1 MGRNIAAG
9 KATEGQAPTESG
21 AESDISCIITSSCDG
36 GSKSNESSNSVSDS
50 RRTRGAKGIRDA
62 ASGCS
67 DTTTVVAGNSRSSML
82 RRNRTSFKDLPCDS
96 KESNASPK
104 ENSTVSSTPSGDWGC
119 NGSDRNRSRGDSN
132 NISSRNKVQLL
143 RPVALAT
150 PRISLSFLH
159 STSLLKASSHS
170 PPPVPISA
178 QGANEQKSSSSA
190 QPAET
195 VGNPLPPAFSHLSL
209 GRQAPTPL
217 LKPLNTPSG
226 PLADDRVFL
235 DTTAAPGVVS
245 LQPLEPTRAC
255 VLLSS
260 SNKTL
265 NVPGERDERK
275 VAEAVAAGG
284 LPLSMASVAMQ
295 QKRPVSGASL
305 ICTDI
310 SVLQK
315 AEKERRRVAEK
326 QQLRQ
331 WFNMPLTEI
340 SPQMQRELK
349 ALQLWAH
356 ANSKTF
362 SGRNR
367 EPVVPV
373 VKQKGNSSGF
383 PIHAAYMAVARVV
396 GGGLRGV
403 GGGLESQA
411 AGTANK
417 GPRGRG
423 GASSVLQEM
432 LSDPNVAKW
441 TRKKCREIRQNNAN
455 RITKVVPR
463 RHKRHKK

>member
-1 MGRNIAAG
+1 MGRNTAAG
-9 KATEGQAPTESG
+9 KATEGQARTEGG
-21 AESDISCIITSSCDG
+21 AESEISCIITSSCDG
-36 GSKSNESSNSVSDS
+36 GSNSNESSNSVSDG
-50 RRTRGAKGIRDA
+50 RRTRGAKGIQDA
-62 ASGCS
+62 ASGCN
-67 DTTTVVAGNSRSSML
+67 DTTTVVAGNSRSSKL
-82 RRNRTSFKDLPCDS
+82 RGNRTSFKDLPHDS
-96 KESNASPK
+96 KESSASSK
-104 ENSTVSSTPSGDWGC
+104 ENSISSAPSGNW
-119 NGSDRNRSRGDSN
+119 NRNSSDRNRSTGDSN
-132 NISSRNKVQLL
+132 SISSKNKVQLL

-150 PRISLSFLH
+150 PRISLSLLH
-159 STSLLKASSHS
+159 STSLPKASSYS
-170 PPPVPISA
+170 PPQVPLSV
-178 QGANEQKSSSSA
+178 QGADEQKSGSLA

-195 VGNPLPPAFSHLSL
+195 VGNSLPPAFSHLSL

-217 LKPLNTPSG
+217 LKPLNKPSG
-226 PLADDRVFL
+226 PSVEDRVFL

-245 LQPLEPTRAC
+245 LQPVEPAREC
-255 VLLSS
+255 VPLSS
-260 SNKTL
+260 SSNTL
-265 NVPGERDERK
+265 NVPGERDDRK

-295 QKRPVSGASL
+295 QKRPVSDASL

-331 WFNMPLTEI
+331 WFNMPLTEV

-367 EPVVPV
+367 EPVVPM

-383 PIHAAYMAVARVV
+383 PIHAAYMGVARVV

-432 LSDPNVAKW
+432 LRDPNVAKW

-463 RHKRHKK
+463 RNKRLKK